1 MSDEDAARETVSVPE
16 LRPDPERAAL
26 KDELW
31 GMGVPDDL
39 AEAWIARW
47 EASAAEQGLT
57 ADDPAWWSRAAA
69 WIHEHRPAD

>member
-1 MSDEDAARETVSVPE
+1 
-16 LRPDPERAAL
+16 
-26 KDELW
+26 
-31 GMGVPDDL
+31 MGVPDDL

>member
-16 LRPDPERAAL
+16 LRPDAERAAL

-39 AEAWIARW
+39 AEGWIARW
-47 EASAAEQGLT
+47 DATAAAAGI
-57 ADDPAWWSRAAA
+57 APDDPAYWRLGAA
-69 WIHEHRPAD
+69 WIHGNRPAD